1 MARPSSAQA
10 RSSFRELFAGSSETI
25 AGTVYGTIIVMATLV
40 AGAPAFRDDLWHLL
54 AIVVVTTLVFWAAH
68 IYAHGLGESLQL
80 GRRITGSELA
90 QIAHRER
97 AMGLSVVLPAAALVI
112 GALGVIEG
120 SVAIWLALGLGV
132 AALAAQGVRYARLE
146 RLSTTG
152 TAVVVGLNLV
162 LGLSLVILKV
172 IVVN

>member
-1 MARPSSAQA
+1 VARPSA
-10 RSSFRELFAGSSETI
+10 RSSFRELVAGSSETI

-40 AGAPAFRDDLWHLL
+40 AGAPSFRDDLWHLL

-68 IYAHGLGESLQL
+68 IYAHGLAESLQL

-112 GALGVIEG
+112 GALGVIDG
-120 SVAIWLALGLGV
+120 SFAIWLALGLGV

-152 TAVVVGLNLV
+152 TAIVVGLNLL
-162 LGLSLVILKV
+162 LGMSLVILKV
-172 IVVN
+172 IVVH